1 MSVDSQIVNCLPE
14 VVAMVHKDVIVGCLG
29 AGVAGYLTY
38 RHGELFFQEILIFTQ
53 LEFCKSL
60 YD

>member
-14 VVAMVHKDVIVGCLG
+14 VVTMVHREVIVSGLG

-38 RHGELFFQEILIFTQ
+38 RHG
-53 LEFCKSL
+53 
-60 YD
+60 